1 MPQKTALFLSISCG
15 SPPGEL
21 PMKPTAASEKT
32 FLPKTREPIW
42 SFSVR
47 SLIALSTAVACG
59 CTLAVRLPG
68 LGMLAGALLVLV
80 TIRTLLVVKRWREKG
95 IFTSPGEK
103 AWLFLRSLVRGSLT
117 VLFLSAGVLGSIV
130 LALIGLMF
138 AASVAPDA
146 ATIVLIACLL
156 PMVMLGYF
164 VSGLKQR
171 FHHDVSHHA

>member
-1 MPQKTALFLSISCG
+1 
-15 SPPGEL
+15 
-21 PMKPTAASEKT
+21 MKPTAASEKT

-68 LGMLAGALLVLV
+68 LGWIAGALLVLV
-80 TIRTLLVVKRWREKG
+80 TIRTLLVIKRRREKG
-95 IFTSPGEK
+95 ISTSPGER
-103 AWLFLRSLVRGSLT
+103 AGLFLRSLVRGSLMI
-117 VLFLSAGVLGSIV
+117 LFLCAGVVGSI
-130 LALIGLMF
+130 LLTLIGLMF
-138 AASVAPDA
+138 AASVAPGA
-146 ATIVLIACLL
+146 ATIVLIAWLL

-171 FHHDVSHHA
+171 FYQDVSHHA